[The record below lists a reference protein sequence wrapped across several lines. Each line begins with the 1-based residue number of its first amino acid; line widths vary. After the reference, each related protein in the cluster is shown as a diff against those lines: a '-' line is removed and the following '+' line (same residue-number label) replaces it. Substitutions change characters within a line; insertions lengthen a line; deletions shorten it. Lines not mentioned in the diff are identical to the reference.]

1 MEKKLEKIYLTY
13 DNLLMVLDLW
23 QDYYQ
28 MLSIIF

>member
-28 MLSIIF
+28 MLPIIF